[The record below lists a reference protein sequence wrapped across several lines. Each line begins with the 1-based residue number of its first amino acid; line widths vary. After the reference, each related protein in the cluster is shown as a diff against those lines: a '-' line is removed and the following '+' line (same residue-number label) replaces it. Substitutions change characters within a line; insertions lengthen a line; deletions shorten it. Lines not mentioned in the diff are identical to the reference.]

1 MNIVLFL
8 FITAFFSI
16 TLGEFGQYPF
26 GQTSFSVSIMDILLA
41 LCLSLLLIWNIAIK
55 KNLSLP
61 RNFVF
66 MILFW
71 AIAILSLFISLDLSG
86 WLYLI
91 RFILYSS
98 TLYITY
104 HLVKSKILGQSE
116 FLTLLK
122 ITSVVLG
129 SVGLIQLIIY
139 PDLEILSVLGYD
151 PHKNRIFSTFLDPNL
166 LGTFLNFGLVIIIY
180 DLISKPISNLLDFV
194 KTNKLN
200 LFAAAILLTSVTL
213 TFSRSAYLM
222 LVISL
227 FIILAVKSRKL
238 LAFFAGLVLILYLIF
253 PAFNNRIDGAINI
266 DDSAKERFLSWDK
279 GLIIFQQ
286 NPALGVGFNNIRNY
300 SQKEDLIKLFSPDGG
315 NSGSGIDSS
324 LIFVLA
330 TTGLIGFITYVIF
343 LIRNIID
350 LTASLTSNLKEL
362 YNLELRPIKFLTKV
376 IEIPGFGR
384 WYRES
389 SQTSMKFTKLSL
401 PLLALSLGLIA
412 GSFFINSL
420 FFPPIMIAWFS
431 FLGVFLALQ
440 ELE

>member
-1 MNIVLFL
+1 
-8 FITAFFSI
+8 
-16 TLGEFGQYPF
+16 
-26 GQTSFSVSIMDILLA
+26 
-41 LCLSLLLIWNIAIK
+41 
-55 KNLSLP
+55 
-61 RNFVF
+61 
-66 MILFW
+66 
-71 AIAILSLFISLDLSG
+71 
-86 WLYLI
+86 
-91 RFILYSS
+91 
-98 TLYITY
+98 
-104 HLVKSKILGQSE
+104 
-116 FLTLLK
+116 
-122 ITSVVLG
+122 
-129 SVGLIQLIIY
+129 
-139 PDLEILSVLGYD
+139 
-151 PHKNRIFSTFLDPNL
+151 
-166 LGTFLNFGLVIIIY
+166 
-180 DLISKPISNLLDFV
+180 
-194 KTNKLN
+194 
-200 LFAAAILLTSVTL
+200 
-213 TFSRSAYLM
+213 M

-227 FIILAVKSRKL
+227 FIILAVKNRKL

-286 NPALGVGFNNIRNY
+286 NPGLGVGFNNIRNY

-343 LIRNIID
+343 LIRNMID

-376 IEIPGFGR
+376 IEIPGFGK